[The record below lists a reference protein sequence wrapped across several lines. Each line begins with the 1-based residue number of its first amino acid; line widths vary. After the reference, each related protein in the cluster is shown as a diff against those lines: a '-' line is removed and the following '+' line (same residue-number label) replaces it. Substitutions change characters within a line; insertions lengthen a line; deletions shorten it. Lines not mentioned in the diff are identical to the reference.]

1 MNYSSSSTCNTET
14 ITISDITIATAPTT
28 AIGHTASKEVELE
41 GGRHNGAPRGIT
53 YWKDMSEEDS
63 IVLQWMFDSVQ
74 EEDIL
79 L

>member
-41 GGRHNGAPRGIT
+41 RGRHNGAPRGIT

-63 IVLQWMFDSVQ
+63 IVLQWMFDSFW
-74 EEDIL
+74 EEEL
-79 L
+79 LL